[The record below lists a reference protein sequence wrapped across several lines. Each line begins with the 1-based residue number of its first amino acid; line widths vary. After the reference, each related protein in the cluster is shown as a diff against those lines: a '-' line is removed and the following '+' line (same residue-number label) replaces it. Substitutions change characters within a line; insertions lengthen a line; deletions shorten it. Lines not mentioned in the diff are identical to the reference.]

1 MLRLRSSYGTGCI
14 QSLNSEAR
22 AGRGANSLTCVLE
35 QAMFDM
41 RLPASDG
48 HSMVA
53 FGYARVE
60 QVSQDIAEPGN
71 PAESG
76 TYVVGTSGL

>member
-1 MLRLRSSYGTGCI
+1 
-14 QSLNSEAR
+14 
-22 AGRGANSLTCVLE
+22 
-35 QAMFDM
+35 MFDI

-48 HSMVA
+48 YSMVA
-53 FGYARVE
+53 FSYARVE

-76 TYVVGTSGL
+76 TYVWTAPCVTYVLGTSGL